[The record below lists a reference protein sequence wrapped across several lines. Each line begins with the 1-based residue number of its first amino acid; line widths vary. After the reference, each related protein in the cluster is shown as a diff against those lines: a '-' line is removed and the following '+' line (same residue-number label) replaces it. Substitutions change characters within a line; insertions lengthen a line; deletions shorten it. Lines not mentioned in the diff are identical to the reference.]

1 MKLMK
6 SQLNS
11 TPEFKA
17 YYKRRIKQ
25 SPWTIARKKFT
36 RNIIAMSSFVIF
48 FFIVGISIFAEPL
61 SKPLADTEEIH
72 LEQISQAPSS
82 QFILG
87 TDQSGRE
94 VWPRLLHAGH
104 TSLNVAFSITL
115 FAVTIGTVIGAIAG
129 YYGGMVDYL
138 LMRFTDFVMV
148 FPFIVLV
155 IVVKSIFVNTGIG
168 TFILVVSLL
177 SWTGTARVVRS
188 KVMAEKENE
197 YVMSAISIGC
207 GPFKV
212 IVKHILPN
220 ILSTIIVKATLL
232 LATMIVAETG
242 LSYLGFGVPMN
253 IPTWGNMV
261 QEARSPDV
269 LANKWWI
276 WMPPAMM
283 LTLTILCINFIGEG
297 LKDAFNPKSSK

>member
-1 MKLMK
+1 MK
-6 SQLNS
+6 SQSNS
-11 TPEFKA
+11 SLE
-17 YYKRRIKQ
+17 YKRRMKQ
-25 SPWTIARKKFT
+25 SPWSIARQKFT
-36 RNIIAMSSFVIF
+36 RNIIAMSSMIIFV
-48 FFIVGISIFAEPL
+48 FIVGISLFAEPL
-61 SKPLADTEEIH
+61 SKPLVETEEIH
-72 LEQISQAPSS
+72 LEQMSQAPSAHY
-82 QFILG
+82 ILG

-104 TSLNVAFSITL
+104 TSLNIAFSITL
-115 FAVTIGTVIGAIAG
+115 LAITIGTIIGAIAG

-155 IVVKSIFVNTGIG
+155 IVVKSIFVDTGIG
-168 TFILVVSLL
+168 TFILVVGLL

-207 GPFKV
+207 GSLNV
-212 IVKHILPN
+212 IIKHILPN

-232 LATMIVAETG
+232 VATMIVAETG

-276 WMPPAMM
+276 WMPPAVM

>member
-1 MKLMK
+1 MRPMIP
-6 SQLNS
+6 QLNS
-11 TPEFKA
+11 SPEFKA

-36 RNIIAMSSFVIF
+36 RNTIAMSSFVIF
-48 FFIVGISIFAEPL
+48 ILIVGISIFAEPL
-61 SKPLADTEEIH
+61 SMPLTDTEEIH

-104 TSLNVAFSITL
+104 TSLNIAFSITL
-115 FAVTIGTVIGAIAG
+115 IAVTIGTVVGAIAG
-129 YYGGMVDYL
+129 YYGGIVDYL

-207 GPFKV
+207 GPLQV
-212 IVKHILPN
+212 IMKHILPN
-220 ILSTIIVKATLL
+220 IFSTIIVKATLL

-283 LTLTILCINFIGEG
+283 LTITILCINFIGEG
-297 LKDAFNPKSSK
+297 LKDAFNPKSNK